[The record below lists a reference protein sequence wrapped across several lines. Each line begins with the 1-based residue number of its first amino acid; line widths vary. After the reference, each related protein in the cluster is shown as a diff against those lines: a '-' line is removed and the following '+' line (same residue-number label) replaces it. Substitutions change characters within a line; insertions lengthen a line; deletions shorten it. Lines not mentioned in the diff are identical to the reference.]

1 MKHGIKITVS
11 QTVETI
17 TEYIHGE
24 DGLPLV
30 FNSVNEALRYFHER
44 NFILILSSR
53 RQMKLFAREADEVCN
68 KCSVGGICY
77 SNRAWWTK
85 RRKTLKKTGE
95 CPTFNAIKEREN
107 QMFCKEKK

>member
-44 NFILILSSR
+44 NFILAELLYFDFNIE
-53 RQMKLFAREADEVCN
+53 EANE
-68 KCSVGGICY
+68 
-77 SNRAWWTK
+77 
-85 RRKTLKKTGE
+85 
-95 CPTFNAIKEREN
+95 TFCTRG
-107 QMFCKEKK
+107 

>member
-44 NFILILSSR
+44 NFILAELLYFDFNIE
-53 RQMKLFAREADEVCN
+53 EAN
-68 KCSVGGICY
+68 KTIC
-77 SNRAWWTK
+77 
-85 RRKTLKKTGE
+85 TLG
-95 CPTFNAIKEREN
+95 
-107 QMFCKEKK
+107 